1 MDRTS
6 EGDASPPAESP
17 YCVVMDPS
25 RKRKTRLVV
34 ALTCAVTLAAAL
46 VYTSFSAASEA
57 RQPSQL
63 RGAEAG
69 KTYQLTGRVAPG
81 SWDHKGAVHTFRVE
95 DRDGGGP
102 TVAVRYVGQV
112 PDPFREGR
120 EIVIDVKRQG
130 AAFEGHLV
138 TSESGWPSK
147 TAPCLRTSIT
157 TSRPSRN
164 GSGTWPT

>member
-1 MDRTS
+1 
-6 EGDASPPAESP
+6 
-17 YCVVMDPS
+17 MDPS

-34 ALTCAVTLAAAL
+34 ALSCAVVLAVAL

-69 KTYQLTGRVAPG
+69 KTYQLTGRVSKG
-81 SWDHKGAVHTFRVE
+81 SWVHKGTVHTFRVE
-95 DRDGGGP
+95 DRKGGGAS
-102 TVAVRYVGQV
+102 VAVRYVGQV

-130 AAFEGHLV
+130 ATFEGQPDSLV
-138 TSESGWPSK
+138 TKCPSK
-147 TAPCLRTSIT
+147 FTAEPKT
-157 TSRPSRN
+157 
-164 GSGTWPT
+164 